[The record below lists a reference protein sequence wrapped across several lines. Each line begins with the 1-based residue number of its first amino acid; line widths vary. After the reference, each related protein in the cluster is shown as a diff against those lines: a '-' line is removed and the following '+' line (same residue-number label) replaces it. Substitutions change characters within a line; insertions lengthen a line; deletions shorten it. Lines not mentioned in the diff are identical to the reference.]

1 MKPEK
6 IQRVLDL
13 AFEIERLE
21 REEVMYGNGLKELKE
36 HLSKRDVFELAGG
49 VFVDTSKLLGIL
61 PSTDER
67 ESRILVLKKELE
79 NL

>member
-13 AFEIERLE
+13 TFEIERLE

-36 HLSKRDVFELAGG
+36 YLSKRDVFELAGG